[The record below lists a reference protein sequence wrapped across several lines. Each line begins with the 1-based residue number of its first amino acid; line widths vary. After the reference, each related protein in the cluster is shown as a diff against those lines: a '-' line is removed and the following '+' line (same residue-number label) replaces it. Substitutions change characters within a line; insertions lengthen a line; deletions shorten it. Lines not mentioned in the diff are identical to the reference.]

1 MNYLTR
7 YKDMHWCYAA
17 SVKAQWFKVTMSVLA
32 IYFYITYT
40 VIRVQ
45 VTKSGAYVRF
55 FNYTKQ
61 LLLKTFP
68 ELTIFIYVPPK
79 AVL

>member
-40 VIRVQ
+40 VIRV
-45 VTKSGAYVRF
+45 
-55 FNYTKQ
+55 
-61 LLLKTFP
+61 
-68 ELTIFIYVPPK
+68 
-79 AVL
+79 